1 MAVFKDIG
9 SLLHNVLVNGE
20 TTTVETEVYLNKK
33 SVSGTEFY
41 KAIQSGINPSITF
54 ETRTSDFELTRHLE
68 ADTNKPLYA
77 TQVKYDGA
85 VYDIIRTY
93 EKPNTNDIMVI
104 VCS

>member
-1 MAVFKDIG
+1 VFDEGI
-9 SLLHNVLVNGE
+9 LIYDALINEILTTIE
-20 TTTVETEVYLNKK
+20 TDVFLKKK

-41 KAIQSGINPSITF
+41 KAVQSGITPSITF
-54 ETRTSDFELTRHLE
+54 ETRTIDFELTRHLE
-68 ADTNKPLYA
+68 KDTNKPLYA

-93 EKPNTNDIMVI
+93 DKPNVDDITVI